1 MSKYSSLCDEFYIH
15 ANLNTEM
22 ELPSGRETL
31 LHFFEQIKKKYPSL
45 QNFYG
50 RERNEYVLE
59 EDKQQKGSHRWISA
73 EKKRICSGHMNP
85 NEVDEAIEQHAFVMD
100 TIPYTLSVSPLDCE
114 SLNLMYGFEFAYRGN
129 HNELLAEALGMTPA
143 MEKMVDI
150 EGAKLVAFDP
160 SIQIALEDDCRT
172 QCRISVEPRTTAYH
186 VRTGEYPE
194 EQLSVYLTMRRY
206 GSLNSDETYE
216 AKLRDLHH
224 RAIRILD
231 EYVVESIVEPLRAII
246 AIK

>member
-22 ELPSGRETL
+22 ELPTGRETL
-31 LHFFEQIKKKYPSL
+31 LHFFEQIKKKYPML

-50 RERNEYVLE
+50 RDRNEFVLE

-85 NEVDEAIEQHAFVMD
+85 PEVDAAIEQHAFVMD

-129 HNELLAEALGMTPA
+129 HNELLAEALGISPA
-143 MEKMVDI
+143 LEKVVEI
-150 EGAKLVAFDP
+150 EGSKLVAFDP

-206 GSLNSDETYE
+206 GSLDQDETYQ
-216 AKLRDLHH
+216 AKLIELHQ
-224 RAIRILD
+224 RAIEILD
-231 EYVVESIVEPLRAII
+231 TYVVENIIEPLRAII

>member
-22 ELPSGRETL
+22 ELPTGRETL

-50 RERNEYVLE
+50 REPNEYVLE

-85 NEVDEAIEQHAFVMD
+85 PEIEDAIEQHAFVMD

-172 QCRISVEPRTTAYH
+172 QCRVSVEPRTTAYH
-186 VRTGEYPE
+186 VRTGEFPE

-216 AKLRDLHH
+216 AKLRDLHQ
-224 RAIRILD
+224 RAVKILD
-231 EYVVESIVEPLRAII
+231 DYVIESIVEPLRAII

>member
-1 MSKYSSLCDEFYIH
+1 MSKYSSFCDEFYIH

-22 ELPSGRETL
+22 ELPTSRETL
-31 LHFFEQIKKKYPSL
+31 LHFFEQIKRRYPSL

-50 RERNEYVLE
+50 RERNEFVLE
-59 EDKQQKGSHRWISA
+59 EDKQKGSHRWISA

-85 NEVDEAIEQHAFVMD
+85 VEIDEAIDQHAFVMD
-100 TIPYTLSVSPLDCE
+100 TVPYTLSVSPLDCE

-129 HNELLAEALGMTPA
+129 HNELLAEALGMAPA
-143 MEKMVDI
+143 MEKMMDI

-160 SIQIALEDDCRT
+160 SVQIALEEDCRT
-172 QCRISVEPRTTAYH
+172 QCRLSVEPRTTAYH
-186 VRTGEYPE
+186 VRTGEFPE

-206 GSLNSDETYE
+206 GSLDSDETYE
-216 AKLRDLHH
+216 SKLRDLHQ
-224 RAIRILD
+224 RAIKILD
-231 EYVVESIVEPLRAII
+231 DYVVEHVVEPLRAII